1 VGRTVVSKAKTLGV
15 WMNGIQVGELSM
27 SAAGSLAF
35 GYHPDWLTTPGARPI
50 SLSMPLRHQPYS
62 GQVAYNFFDN
72 LLPDNKQIRD
82 RIQARFKAPTSH
94 PFDLLA
100 AIGMDCVGAVQ
111 IVPADEIPPDVRR
124 IEGEG
129 LSDAQIAHILQS
141 YRTAPLG
148 MDAGENEY
156 FRVSIAGAQEKTAL
170 LRHDDTWQ
178 RPWGTTPTTHILK
191 LPIGKIEHTGMDL
204 SDSCENEWLCL
215 KIAAAFGLPVCHAE
229 VAAFDGTKALVVER
243 FDRKLGD
250 GWIMRLPQED
260 MCQALGTSPN
270 IKYES
275 DGGPGIEAI
284 MRLLRQS
291 RDASADQ
298 ALFFKAQV
306 LFWLLAAIDG
316 HAKNFSIFIEPEGRF
331 RMTPLYDIMS
341 AHPLIAKKQLQA
353 RKIKMAMALS
363 GDNRH
368 YLWHT
373 IYPRHFISTA
383 QQVGFNVKTARSLF
397 HEMMDRVDPV
407 ISQVEAQLPDGFPA
421 AIAGSILAGMKKQR
435 DRYSG
440 LNDLTGKP

>member
-1 VGRTVVSKAKTLGV
+1 MAKTLGV
-15 WMNGIQVGELSM
+15 WMNGLQVGELSL

-35 GYHPDWLTTPGARPI
+35 AYTPDWLATSGARPI
-50 SLSMPLRHQPYS
+50 SLSMPLRHQAYS

-82 RIQARFKAPTSH
+82 RIQARFRAPTSH
-94 PFDLLA
+94 PFHLLA

-111 IVPADEIPPDVRR
+111 IVPADEAPPDVRR
-124 IEGEG
+124 IEGER
-129 LSDAQIAHILQS
+129 LSDTQIAHILHS

-148 MDAGENEY
+148 MSAEDDEH

-170 LRHDDTWQ
+170 LRHDNAWQ
-178 RPWGTTPTTHILK
+178 RPRGTTPTTHILK

-204 SDSCENEWLCL
+204 GDSCENEWLCL
-215 KIAAAFGLPVCHAE
+215 KIAAAFDLPVCHAE
-229 VAAFDGTKALVVER
+229 VATFDGAKALVVER

-260 MCQALGTSPN
+260 MCQALGISPN

-275 DGGPGIEAI
+275 DGGPGIAAI
-284 MRLLRQS
+284 MRLLLQS
-291 RDASADQ
+291 REASADR

-316 HAKNFSIFIEPEGRF
+316 HAKNFSLFLEPAGRF

-341 AHPLIAKKQLQA
+341 AHPLMAKKQLQA

-373 IYPRHFISTA
+373 LYPRHFISTA
-383 QQVGFNVKTARSLF
+383 QQVGFNVKTAQSLF
-397 HEMMDRVDPV
+397 GEMMDRVGPV
-407 ISQVEAQLPDGFPA
+407 ISQVEAELPDGFPA
-421 AIAGSILAGMKKQR
+421 AIAESILAGMRKQR

-440 LNDLTGKP
+440 LDGLTGKP